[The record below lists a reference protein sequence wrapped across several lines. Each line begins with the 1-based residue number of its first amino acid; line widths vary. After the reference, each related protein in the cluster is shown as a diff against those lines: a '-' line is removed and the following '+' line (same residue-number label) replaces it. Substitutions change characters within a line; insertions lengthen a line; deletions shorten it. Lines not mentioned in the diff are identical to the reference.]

1 MTTPEAQRQ
10 ANIDHAAR
18 TLYDRDH
25 LCVRCFEPVT
35 LAEQLAGAP
44 CPQCGALN
52 LAGPIDPDQARF
64 MLRQLQA
71 RRSELGLSAAETAGG
86 HGAV

>member
-71 RRSELGLSAAETAGG
+71 RRSELGLSAAGTAGR

>member
-18 TLYDRDH
+18 SLYDRIH
-25 LCVRCFEPVT
+25 LCVQCFAPVT
-35 LAEQLAGAP
+35 LAEQLAGTP

-52 LAGPIDPDQARF
+52 LAGPIELDQARF

-71 RRSELGLSAAETAGG
+71 RRHELGLSATEQ
-86 HGAV
+86 